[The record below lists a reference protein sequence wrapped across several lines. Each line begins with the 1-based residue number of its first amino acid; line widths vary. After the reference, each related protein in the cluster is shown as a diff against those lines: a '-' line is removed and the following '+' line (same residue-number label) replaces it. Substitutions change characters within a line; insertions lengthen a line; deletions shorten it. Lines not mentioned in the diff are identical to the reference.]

1 MPSPDSHNRS
11 LPLSSPTN
19 QYSGPGKCV
28 YSLSFQ
34 AFYEREA
41 GKIRQEG
48 RAEGEEEEEVLQR
61 VMEQWDEMYERSDEQ
76 GNEDQAGE
84 AAQDTA
90 QSLVQLKNRDSNRSA
105 KHEQKASTSGK
116 KRRSST
122 SARADEASKEPRSQL
137 PRSKPYSRNP
147 YPTYTHTT
155 SFLFHSSWHDSNTYI
170 HSTSFSYA
178 GGPSFHLQN
187 LYFSLGTNYRGGWGE
202 AGGDRWAS
210 SDVWYG
216 QHRQSDAR
224 ESGGRSEKSG
234 ELVRRK

>member
-1 MPSPDSHNRS
+1 
-11 LPLSSPTN
+11 
-19 QYSGPGKCV
+19 
-28 YSLSFQ
+28 
-34 AFYEREA
+34 
-41 GKIRQEG
+41 
-48 RAEGEEEEEVLQR
+48 
-61 VMEQWDEMYERSDEQ
+61 MYERSDEQ
-76 GNEDQAGE
+76 GNKDQAGE

-122 SARADEASKEPRSQL
+122 SARADEASKEPVRPLPLPAFSAAPFPGSTLRCRTGLVPQRSQL